1 MAFFAHTQAQRS
13 VEVRCP
19 QKAVESAAP
28 CSGVG
33 RTLIFFV
40 VTFYFHDLIV
50 NAE

>member
-28 CSGVG
+28 CSGIG
-33 RTLIFFV
+33 GTLIFFV
-40 VTFYFHDLIV
+40 VTFHFYDLIV
-50 NAE
+50 DAQ